1 MSKNRRGDSASDDGR
16 DHRPAPLPT
25 TDLSAYQRDTE
36 RRLILGGV
44 ALLFLVGGGLVLL
57 LYDLGALAGA
67 WLCLGAMALPVA
79 AVIGAVWLFDWLGR
93 DRDHTD
99 HHP

>member
-1 MSKNRRGDSASDDGR
+1 M
-16 DHRPAPLPT
+16 
-25 TDLSAYQRDTE
+25 
-36 RRLILGGV
+36 
-44 ALLFLVGGGLVLL
+44 GGGLVLL
-57 LYDLGALAGA
+57 FYDLGALAGA

>member
-1 MSKNRRGDSASDDGR
+1 MRKNQRDESADDDSR

-57 LYDLGALAGA
+57 FYDLGALAGA

-93 DRDHTD
+93 ERDHTD